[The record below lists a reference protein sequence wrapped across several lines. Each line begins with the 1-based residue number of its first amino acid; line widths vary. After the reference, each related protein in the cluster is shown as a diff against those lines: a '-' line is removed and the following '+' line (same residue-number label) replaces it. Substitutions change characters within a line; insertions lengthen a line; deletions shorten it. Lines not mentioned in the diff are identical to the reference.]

1 MLQLPLLSNTGAGA
15 EDLVKNLVLPS
26 QQDQSVNFVSEG
38 DFAGTIE
45 ARYVRRT
52 QEYFIAYLSSQSGC
66 RKACRFCH
74 LTQTG
79 QTQGVDVDIE
89 GLFEQAQTVL
99 AHYQGLLAQAQASAQ
114 SVHFNF
120 MARGEVFANHKVL
133 ADADRLVEGLG
144 ARAHALDLIP
154 RYKFS
159 TIMPTEMEALELTD
173 VFART
178 QPDIYYSLYSMDS
191 AFRRRWLPKAID
203 PISALTKLARWQQLT
218 RKIPVL
224 HWALIAGEND
234 DERTIEDICQ
244 AVATLGLLVDFNLVR
259 YNPYSE
265 RQGRESAEE
274 VVEARA
280 LQLQELLP
288 AARVKIVGRVGF
300 DVKAS
305 CGMFVAGKDAR
316 REASVNANANSQT
329 QASRTHTRR
338 LQHPQQP

>member
-1 MLQLPLLSNTGAGA
+1 
-15 EDLVKNLVLPS
+15 
-26 QQDQSVNFVSEG
+26 
-38 DFAGTIE
+38 
-45 ARYVRRT
+45 
-52 QEYFIAYLSSQSGC
+52 
-66 RKACRFCH
+66 
-74 LTQTG
+74 
-79 QTQGVDVDIE
+79 
-89 GLFEQAQTVL
+89 
-99 AHYQGLLAQAQASAQ
+99 
-114 SVHFNF
+114 